1 LLDIITMGHM
11 EKIHK
16 ITILTSIT
24 AVLLFSV
31 GFIQESEAGVTQGQ
45 LTIVPGCVTVVSAQN
60 MVFST
65 GASAGLG
72 TFVQGTFT
80 VRDTGNQA
88 ADISVDDLTAT
99 PLNLGN
105 WHTVGNLA
113 IILAADTDYFTGSP
127 ANNPFT
133 GGTNL
138 GPIVAGAPVDLGTIQ
153 PDGLVTGNANDVRV
167 DIQTELRL
175 TQAFTGDLFLDI
187 VLVNDGCV

>member
-1 LLDIITMGHM
+1 M

-31 GFIQESEAGVTQGQ
+31 GFIQESEAGITQGK
-45 LTIVPGCVTVVSAQN
+45 LTIIPGCVTIVSAQN

-88 ADISVDDLTAT
+88 ANISVDDLSPGA
-99 PLNLGN
+99 PDNFGN
-105 WHTVGNLA
+105 WHTAANLA

-127 ANNPFT
+127 TSNPFT
-133 GGTNL
+133 GGNAL
-138 GPIVAGAPVDLGTIQ
+138 GAIIAGAPVSLGVIQ
-153 PDGLVTGNANDVRV
+153 PDHLGAT
-167 DIQTELRL
+167 T
-175 TQAFTGDLFLDI
+175 
-187 VLVNDGCV
+187 